1 VTDEHND
8 IRTTLER
15 SADEVARRMVLG
27 NVRVPETR
35 LGLGVAAEL
44 TGQLDALLAELRAHR
59 KLLTAILR
67 VLEDSVPRS
76 P

>member
-1 VTDEHND
+1 
-8 IRTTLER
+8 
-15 SADEVARRMVLG
+15 
-27 NVRVPETR
+27 VPETR